1 MKELERTGL
10 YDNSVILVTTDNGGG
25 SEMSN
30 RYLYNVYLDNP
41 VLSYIDRQISN
52 G

>member
-30 RYLYNVYLDNP
+30 RYMFFLITPFLVT
-41 VLSYIDRQISN
+41 
-52 G
+52 